1 MEPIWKA
8 HWPSGLDEATIRL
21 PEEPLPVIL
30 KANARRTPDK
40 AALVFYG
47 REVSFG
53 ELDEASDRVAG
64 WVPAPGP
71 PPRGPGPP
79 VLPDRPPARAI
90 ASRGARRPGA
100 IAVGR
105 TPMHRAWELGHELED
120 SGARVLVGSDQG

>member
-8 HWPSGLDEATIRL
+8 HWPPGLDEATIRL

-53 ELDEASDRVAG
+53 ELDEASDRFAG
-64 WVPAPGP
+64 WLRA
-71 PPRGPGPP
+71 RGLRAG
-79 VLPDRPPARAI
+79 DRVALFLENCPQFAI
-90 ASRGARRPGA
+90 AYYGALKAGA
-100 IAVGR
+100 IAVCLN
-105 TPMHRAWELGHELED
+105 PMHKALELGHELED
-120 SGARVLVGSDQG
+120 SG

>member
-8 HWPSGLDEATIRL
+8 HGPPGLDGATIRL

-53 ELDEASDRVAG
+53 ELDEAREPVGRRGAG
-64 WVPAPGP
+64 SAAGS
-71 PPRGPGPP
+71 GPGASA
-79 VLPDRPPARAI
+79 PAT
-90 ASRGARRPGA
+90 ASRCSSRTAPSSRSRRP
-100 IAVGR
+100 
-105 TPMHRAWELGHELED
+105 
-120 SGARVLVGSDQG
+120 